1 MQISVT
7 VNGKRYQADNGAG
20 GESLLYVLRER
31 WGFTSVKNACEEG
44 ECGACTVLLDG
55 VLVNSCLVLAV
66 QADGADVTTVEGLCG
81 SAGSSSLHPVQHAL
95 LAAGAVQC
103 GFCIPGMVMAASD
116 LLRRCPRP
124 SEAVIR
130 WEMAGNLCRCTG
142 YQKIIE
148 GVLHAARH
156 IADRHAAKEP
166 RE

>member
-1 MQISVT
+1 MQISAT
-7 VNGKRYQADNGAG
+7 VNGKRYQADDGAE

-55 VLVNSCLVLAV
+55 VLVNSCLVLAA
-66 QADGADVTTVEGLCG
+66 QADGADVTTVEGLRG
-81 SAGSSSLHPVQHAL
+81 SAGGSSLHPVQQAL

-142 YQKIIE
+142 Y
-148 GVLHAARH
+148 
-156 IADRHAAKEP
+156 
-166 RE
+166 